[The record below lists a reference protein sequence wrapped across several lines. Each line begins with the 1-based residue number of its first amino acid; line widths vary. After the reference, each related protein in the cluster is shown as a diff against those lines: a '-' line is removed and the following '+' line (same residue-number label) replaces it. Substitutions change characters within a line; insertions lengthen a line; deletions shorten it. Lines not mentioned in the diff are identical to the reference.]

1 MKHVKKIFKAL
12 VDIILLFMSL
22 DCKARRD
29 AVDEGLLDFSG
40 QGRDKYG
47 I

>member
-1 MKHVKKIFKAL
+1 MFI
-12 VDIILLFMSL
+12 MGL

-29 AVDEGLLDFSG
+29 AAEAGLLDLSG

-47 I
+47 K